1 MVRHVKRTPNGVT
14 ITELDTGPNHISF
27 SRTSTSV
34 SGGRRHSS
42 TRSSTSLS
50 AAQYSTR
57 HDSVDES
64 HIQSIMEAMS
74 DMAEMSSLFDR
85 ISLGGRSEREQR
97 GRCGS

>member
-1 MVRHVKRTPNGVT
+1 MVRHVKHTPHGVT

-27 SRTSTSV
+27 SRTTTSV

-50 AAQYSTR
+50 AAQSSTR

-74 DMAEMSSLFDR
+74 DMAEMSSLFHR
-85 ISLGGRSEREQR
+85 ISLGGRREHEQR
-97 GRCGS
+97 GRCGD